1 MVHSH
6 ISFAFFIHFFDSL
19 DKATWVLYNKEKA
32 KKGLVTPM
40 YQFPIGVIVDSFRT
54 DTKTAI
60 LKAAQMGADGIQ
72 MYVTKGDNAPEN
84 LSPAARRELL
94 DFVKS
99 NGLKFSAL
107 CGDLGKGFGNP
118 ELNPDLIER
127 SKRIMDLAKEL
138 ETDIVTTHIGVVP
151 TDKSIERYGIMQQA
165 CFELSRYADSVGAH
179 FAIETGPEPS
189 AVLKEFLD
197 GLHSRG
203 VAVNLDPANLVMV
216 VGDDPVEA
224 VHNLKDYIV
233 HTHAKDGI
241 MLERTLPEYIYK
253 VTPRPED
260 MNKIDYFKEVPLG
273 TGGVKFAPY
282 LKALEEIGYRGFLTI
297 EREVGD
303 DPAADI
309 LIAKNYLLDIIAKN

>member
-1 MVHSH
+1 
-6 ISFAFFIHFFDSL
+6 
-19 DKATWVLYNKEKA
+19 
-32 KKGLVTPM
+32 M

-54 DTKTAI
+54 DTRTAI
-60 LKAAQMGADGIQ
+60 LKAAEIGAQGIQ
-72 MYVTKGDNAPEN
+72 LYASKGGNTPEN
-84 LSPAARRELL
+84 LSPSARRELL

-99 NGLKFSAL
+99 NGMKFSAL

-127 SKRIMDLAKEL
+127 SKRIMDLAKDL
-138 ETDIVTTHIGVVP
+138 ETDVVTTHIGVVP
-151 TDKSIERYGIMQQA
+151 TDKTCDRYGIMQQA
-165 CFELSRYADSVGAH
+165 CFELSHYADSLGAH

-216 VGDDPVEA
+216 VDDDPVEA

-241 MLERTLPEYIYK
+241 MVQRTNPEYIYK
-253 VTPRPED
+253 VTPMPED
-260 MNKIDYFKEVPLG
+260 MGKIEFFREVPLG
-273 TGGVKFAPY
+273 QGGVKFAPY

-297 EREVGD
+297 EREVGN
-303 DPAADI
+303 DPASDI
-309 LIAKNYLLDIIAKN
+309 LAAKQYLEKIISEN